1 LNKSFY
7 FTFEYL
13 TFFALRVNFYLS
25 KFFFEVLI
33 EYEDVD
39 FLLKLIFFEFFNVIS
54 VDFILFIYFKVSQFF
69 ILFSRLIYNF
79 LILKVNLIFFLIQ

>member
-1 LNKSFY
+1 
-7 FTFEYL
+7 
-13 TFFALRVNFYLS
+13 
-25 KFFFEVLI
+25 VLI